1 MASIKNAS
9 IMQFS
14 LRLFRYN
21 AFPLWRKEGKAIFM
35 IIPFLNAIIMRN
47 YIHFFPPPGK
57 SASSPPSTCYTL
69 HISIETPCCLL
80 SLRVDEWLR
89 LTSWNKTDNL
99 RPITT
104 LISPQWNQ
112 WALSLVQLAWRQDVR
127 SRSLVGL
134 TWRQE
139 SQGAWLA
146 AGCDVEVGE
155 LAQVE
160 RRRSTLQGV
169 PNSCQNERLPSVF
182 LWIFMNA
189 LSRHDF
195 GIRHS
200 PLVYIL
206 KRHSQ
211 HSSRRI

>member
-1 MASIKNAS
+1 MLSP
-9 IMQFS
+9 
-14 LRLFRYN
+14 
-21 AFPLWRKEGKAIFM
+21 PLKKGGKSYFHDNSFFKCYYHAKLH
-35 IIPFLNAIIMRN
+35 P
-47 YIHFFPPPGK
+47 FFPP
-57 SASSPPSTCYTL
+57 SRQERSLPPSTCYTL